1 MNTEKSSPSTNYG
14 VIPSLLT
21 VEELAE
27 QLRIGRSSAYAL
39 VKNRQIRSIRIGRSI
54 RIPRNAVAEFI
65 EEAQAS

>member
-1 MNTEKSSPSTNYG
+1 M
-14 VIPSLLT
+14 T

-39 VKNRQIRSIRIGRSI
+39 VKSRQIRSIRIGRSI

-65 EEAQAS
+65 EEAQLG